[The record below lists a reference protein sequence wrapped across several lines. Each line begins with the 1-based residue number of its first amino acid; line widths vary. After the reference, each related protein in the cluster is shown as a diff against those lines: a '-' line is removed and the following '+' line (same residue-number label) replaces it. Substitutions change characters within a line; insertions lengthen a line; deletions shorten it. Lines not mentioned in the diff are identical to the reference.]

1 MKKSFLSQRKFNIC
15 FCDKIIQVK
24 NNMSTPGGYTDV
36 PEDYDHLLKQVEII
50 KDREK
55 VEMFYDQGYWPILA
69 ILREGRLSV
78 REITVKSNQLIEK
91 KELPKLKEK
100 LENWEIPED
109 KEKLEK
115 ILNKISNWETLQIK
129 DKDKEYTR
137 VLTEDKI
144 SSLIKKEKLS
154 KEESKLIRDVLLLYK
169 IDNHKKSDKTIYR
182 YINELTQAGLL
193 IKAGQRVITG
203 KTATETLYA
212 RNAKIY
218 LLRQQ
223 AHDTWKCDECK
234 ATLEKVGALIG
245 LSQKIDQPSVDSLA
259 KLMAKIDM
267 FHEDEQIRLFE
278 QNEKK
283 VLEIIKDCTFKETSH
298 ILETFKIIY
307 LMMNSQEFKEEL
319 EDCC

>member
-1 MKKSFLSQRKFNIC
+1 
-15 FCDKIIQVK
+15 
-24 NNMSTPGGYTDV
+24 MSTPGGYTDV

>member
-1 MKKSFLSQRKFNIC
+1 
-15 FCDKIIQVK
+15 
-24 NNMSTPGGYTDV
+24 MSTPGGYTDV

-69 ILREGRLSV
+69 ILRGGRLSV

-109 KEKLEK
+109 KEELKK

-129 DKDKEYTR
+129 DKYKDKYKDKEYTK

-144 SSLIKKEKLS
+144 TSLLKKDKFS
-154 KEESKLIRDVLLLYK
+154 KEDEKLIRYVLLLFK
-169 IDNHKKSDKTIYR
+169 LDHNKKSDKTIYR

-212 RNAKIY
+212 RKAKIY

-223 AHDTWKCDECK
+223 AHDTWQCDECTS
-234 ATLEKVGALIG
+234 TLEKVGALIG

-298 ILETFKIIY
+298 ILETFKLIF
-307 LMMNSQEFKEEL
+307 LLMNSQEFKEEL

>member
-1 MKKSFLSQRKFNIC
+1 
-15 FCDKIIQVK
+15 
-24 NNMSTPGGYTDV
+24 MSTPGGYTDV

-115 ILNKISNWETLQIK
+115 ILNRISNWETLQIKDK

-144 SSLIKKEKLS
+144 SSLIKKEKIS

-169 IDNHKKSDKTIYR
+169 LDNHKKSDKTIYR

-212 RNAKIY
+212 RKAKIY

-223 AHDTWKCDECK
+223 AHDTWQCDECTS
-234 ATLEKVGALIG
+234 TLEKVGALIG

-298 ILETFKIIY
+298 ILETFKLIF
-307 LMMNSQEFKEEL
+307 LLMNSQEFKEEL

>member
-1 MKKSFLSQRKFNIC
+1 MI
-15 FCDKIIQVK
+15 
-24 NNMSTPGGYTDV
+24 TPEGFTDV
-36 PEDYDHLLKQVEII
+36 PEDYDHLLKQVEIV

-55 VEMFYDQGYWPILA
+55 VELFYDQGYWPILA

-78 REITVKSNQLIEK
+78 REIAIKSNQLIEK

-100 LENWEIPED
+100 LENWVIPED
-109 KEKLEK
+109 KEKLENL
-115 ILNKISNWETLQIK
+115 LNKVSDWEILQTKVKKTKIK
-129 DKDKEYTR
+129 ETEVKKYTR

-144 SSLIKKEKLS
+144 SSLVKKDKFS
-154 KEESKLIRDVLLLYK
+154 EEDDKLIRDVLLLYK
-169 IDNHKKSDKTIYR
+169 LDHHKKSDKTIYR

-212 RNAKIY
+212 RKAKIY

-223 AHDTWKCDECK
+223 SHDTWQCDECK
-234 ATLEKVGALIG
+234 STLEKVGALIG

-259 KLMAKIDM
+259 KLMTKIDM

-298 ILETFKIIY
+298 ILETFKLIF
-307 LMMNSQEFKEEL
+307 LLMNSQEFKEEL

>member
-1 MKKSFLSQRKFNIC
+1 
-15 FCDKIIQVK
+15 
-24 NNMSTPGGYTDV
+24 MSTPEGYTDV
-36 PEDYDHLLKQVEII
+36 PEDYDHLLKQVEIV

-78 REITVKSNQLIEK
+78 REITTKSNQLIEK

-100 LENWEIPED
+100 LENWVIPED
-109 KEKLEK
+109 KEKLENL
-115 ILNKISNWETLQIK
+115 LNKVSDWEILQTK
-129 DKDKEYTR
+129 VKKTKVKETEVKETEVKKYTR

-144 SSLIKKEKLS
+144 SSLVKKEKFS
-154 KEESKLIRDVLLLYK
+154 KEDDKLIRDVLLLYK
-169 IDNHKKSDKTIYR
+169 LDHNKKSDKTIYR

-212 RNAKIY
+212 RKARIY

-234 ATLEKVGALIG
+234 DTLEKVGALIG

>member
-1 MKKSFLSQRKFNIC
+1 MK
-15 FCDKIIQVK
+15 
-24 NNMSTPGGYTDV
+24 MSTPGGYNDV
-36 PEDYDHLLKQVEII
+36 PEDYNHLLKQVEVI

-69 ILREGRLSV
+69 ILREGRLTV

-115 ILNKISNWETLQIK
+115 ILKKISDWETLQTKVK
-129 DKDKEYTR
+129 DYSK
-137 VLTEDKI
+137 VLNEDKI
-144 SSLIKKEKLS
+144 SSLIKKAKFS
-154 KEESKLIRDVLLLYK
+154 KEDVKLIRDVLLLYK
-169 IDNHKKSDKTIYR
+169 LDHHKKSDKTIYR

-212 RNAKIY
+212 RRAKIF

-223 AHDTWKCDECK
+223 AHDTWKCNECRS
-234 ATLEKVGALIG
+234 TLEKVGALIG
-245 LSQKIDQPSVDSLA
+245 LSKNIDTPAVDNLE
-259 KLMAKIDM
+259 KLMSKIDM
-267 FHEDEQIRLFE
+267 FHEDEQIRMFE
-278 QNEKK
+278 QNEKE
-283 VLEIIKDCTFKETSH
+283 VLKIIKDCSFKETSH
-298 ILETFKIIY
+298 ILDTHKIIY
-307 LMMNSQEFKEEL
+307 LLMNYQEFKEEL

>member
-1 MKKSFLSQRKFNIC
+1 
-15 FCDKIIQVK
+15 
-24 NNMSTPGGYTDV
+24 MSTPEGFTDV
-36 PEDYDHLLKQVEII
+36 PEDYDHLLKQVEIV

-91 KELPKLKEK
+91 RELPKLKEK
-100 LENWEIPED
+100 LENWVIPED
-109 KEKLEK
+109 KDELENL
-115 ILNKISNWETLQIK
+115 LNKVSDWEILQTK
-129 DKDKEYTR
+129 VKKTKVKKTEVKKTEVKETEVKKYTR

-144 SSLIKKEKLS
+144 SSLVKKDKFS
-154 KEESKLIRDVLLLYK
+154 KEDDKLIRAVLLLYK
-169 IDNHKKSDKTIYR
+169 LDHHKKSDKTIYR

-212 RNAKIY
+212 RKAKIF

-223 AHDTWKCDECK
+223 AHDTWKCDICE

-245 LSQKIDQPSVDSLA
+245 LSQKIDQPTVNSLA
-259 KLMAKIDM
+259 KLMSKIDM
-267 FHEDEQIRLFE
+267 FHEEEQIRLFE

-283 VLEIIKDCTFKETSH
+283 VLEIIKDCSFKETTH

-307 LMMNSQEFKEEL
+307 LMMNAQEFKEEL